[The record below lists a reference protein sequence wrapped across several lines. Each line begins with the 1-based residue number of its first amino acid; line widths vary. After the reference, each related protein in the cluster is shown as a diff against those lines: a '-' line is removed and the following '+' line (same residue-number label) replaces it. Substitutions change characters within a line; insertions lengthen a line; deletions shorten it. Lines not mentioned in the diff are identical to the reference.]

1 MQGKSGFY
9 RVVYD
14 DDLDTW
20 SVVRTPVDGIY
31 FAGTK
36 LQCKRFV
43 AHNDKDSTIEENRGP
58 RFNCF
63 SPLGMST
70 FPERSTP
77 VGCAPAST

>member
-1 MQGKSGFY
+1 VQDKSGSY

-20 SVVRTPVDGIY
+20 SVVRTPVNGIY
-31 FAGTK
+31 YAGTK
-36 LQCKRFV
+36 AQCKRFV
-43 AHNDKDSTIEENRGP
+43 AHHDKNFTIEENRGP
-58 RFNCF
+58 SFNCF

-70 FPERSTP
+70 FPEFPTA